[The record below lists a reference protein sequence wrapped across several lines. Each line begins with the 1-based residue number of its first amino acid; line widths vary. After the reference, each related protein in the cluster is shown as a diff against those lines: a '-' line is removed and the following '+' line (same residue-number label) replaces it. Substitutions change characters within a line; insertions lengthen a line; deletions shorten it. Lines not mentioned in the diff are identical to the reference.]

1 MYAIIQKKSANMLNR
16 FALCRIQQ
24 KQLKCII
31 IKGESMTGYK
41 TWIAVLSSIGTGVY
55 LYLNGNQTE
64 GVASVLYGLG
74 LLGIGGKLS
83 KIEKK

>member
-1 MYAIIQKKSANMLNR
+1 
-16 FALCRIQQ
+16 
-24 KQLKCII
+24 
-31 IKGESMTGYK
+31 MTGYK